1 MTPKKQTD
9 GTDSQI
15 LKQIMPQARKSKLEE
30 FLIYLREYY
39 KFAGLD
45 TAKRMSSFLS
55 QLGHESLEFLY
66 MEEIASGKAYEGRK
80 IWVMFASETANVSKD
95 VVIQLTGRKNY
106 EKFTLWVLKNQKA
119 IWEFPPKSIPN
130 FVENQT

>member
-1 MTPKKQTD
+1 MELTVE
-9 GTDSQI
+9 I

-80 IWVMFASETANVSKD
+80 DLGNVRIGDGQRFK
-95 VVIQLTGRKNY
+95 GRGN
-106 EKFTLWVLKNQKA
+106 TINW
-119 IWEFPPKSIPN
+119 
-130 FVENQT
+130 

>member
-1 MTPKKQTD
+1 MELTVE
-9 GTDSQI
+9 I

-66 MEEIASGKAYEGRK
+66 MEEIASGKAYEEEK

-95 VVIQLTGRKNY
+95 VNTIN
-106 EKFTLWVLKNQKA
+106 W
-119 IWEFPPKSIPN
+119 
-130 FVENQT
+130 